1 MLIETFIYG
10 NISILSEYPTSEYYE
25 EIINTLSQSM
35 ENRNI
40 ENIWNIIF
48 NIKLM
53 KDKHLD
59 LDLLKFIKRI
69 FNIFDSC
76 FIGNEEIVKDN
87 INVVKSFIVSEIKYS
102 IICIQTFKH
111 DDEMVLFFFENFH
124 KEDIFCSKNAIYFNY
139 NIPNNDFWIPYW
151 KVSYLENTME
161 LDFIDIYTD
170 NLILYRNNQCEGR
183 ECIENVIDRLS
194 FLKKNAPLYFELIE
208 TNYLYEYTSRVFTDY
223 HHSDVIKNYN
233 KFTKITTKPNT
244 IFIPVILQG
253 IEMTEISLF
262 MSIVPARL
270 LSYYLGLPYLTGG
283 TMSIKILKER
293 LKLFLKN
300 RKEFYNTIYENNKKM
315 IQYKCITDK
324 CGNAVDE
331 QDILNVLF
339 TPVNTYN
346 IDDIYVLVSNDT
358 DYIFNYPE
366 FQNILKTCSNP
377 YNRQNISIYETYY
390 MRHILEMKN
399 FIVRHG
405 QKMNL
410 EIIFEGNIEED
421 LEATFEKA
429 KKNYIIVPESP
440 SMNDRQF
447 LNYMSPIITNF
458 LNERMI

>member
-1 MLIETFIYG
+1 
-10 NISILSEYPTSEYYE
+10 
-25 EIINTLSQSM
+25 
-35 ENRNI
+35 
-40 ENIWNIIF
+40 
-48 NIKLM
+48 
-53 KDKHLD
+53 
-59 LDLLKFIKRI
+59 
-69 FNIFDSC
+69 
-76 FIGNEEIVKDN
+76 
-87 INVVKSFIVSEIKYS
+87 
-102 IICIQTFKH
+102 
-111 DDEMVLFFFENFH
+111 
-124 KEDIFCSKNAIYFNY
+124 
-139 NIPNNDFWIPYW
+139 
-151 KVSYLENTME
+151 
-161 LDFIDIYTD
+161 
-170 NLILYRNNQCEGR
+170 
-183 ECIENVIDRLS
+183 
-194 FLKKNAPLYFELIE
+194 
-208 TNYLYEYTSRVFTDY
+208 
-223 HHSDVIKNYN
+223 
-233 KFTKITTKPNT
+233 
-244 IFIPVILQG
+244 
-253 IEMTEISLF
+253 MTEISLF
-262 MSIVPARL
+262 MSIIPARL

-283 TMSIKILKER
+283 TMSQKILKER

-315 IQYKCITDK
+315 IQLKSITDK

-358 DYIFNYPE
+358 DYIFNCPE